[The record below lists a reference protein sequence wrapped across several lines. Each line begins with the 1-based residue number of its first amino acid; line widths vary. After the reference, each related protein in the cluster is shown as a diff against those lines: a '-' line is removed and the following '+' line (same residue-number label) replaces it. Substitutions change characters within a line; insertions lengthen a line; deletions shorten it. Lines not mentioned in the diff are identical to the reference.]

1 MPAEI
6 CLISPR
12 QPADNGV
19 SQTAMLCAMST
30 SPRLSPAP
38 ALHVCGASTSL
49 GVIALA
55 VTVCIWAG
63 FFVSLRAGAQAHL
76 PVAELAL
83 LRFGPSGLL
92 FAPLLWQRRRR
103 IAAVG
108 ASGLLVMLLGAGLP
122 YFLIA
127 GEGLRFAPV
136 SDGSTLVPGTIPL
149 AVALLLHLRGQ
160 RAPLAQWR
168 ALGVISLGV
177 VLMLALSLRHGAPGT
192 WRGELI
198 FLLCSLLWA
207 NYTVALR
214 RSGLT
219 PLEAAALLS
228 TGSLLGLLAWW
239 PFSGALQGLHAL
251 RALPADAL
259 WMHALL
265 QGVGVGLISTFSYGV
280 AITRLGAQRA
290 AVGGALTPVLA
301 SVLAWVLLGEW
312 PQPAALA
319 GMVLIVCGVVWLN
332 RLPGG

>member
-1 MPAEI
+1 
-6 CLISPR
+6 
-12 QPADNGV
+12 
-19 SQTAMLCAMST
+19 MSAYT
-30 SPRLSPAP
+30 PAP
-38 ALHVCGASTSL
+38 HRPSLDSAQASTSL
-49 GVIALA
+49 GFVALA

-92 FAPLLWQRRRR
+92 FAPLLWRRRR
-103 IAAVG
+103 RVWAVG
-108 ASGLLVMLLGAGLP
+108 VPSLMAMIVGAGLP
-122 YFLIA
+122 YFLIV

-160 RAPLAQWR
+160 PTALPQWK
-168 ALGVISLGV
+168 ALGVIGV
-177 VLMLALSLRHGAPGT
+177 GVLMMLAFSFWHGAPGL

-214 RSGLT
+214 HSGLT

-239 PFSGALQGLHAL
+239 PFSPELRGLQAL
-251 RALPADAL
+251 RALPAHAL
-259 WMHALL
+259 WMHGLI

-280 AITRLGAQRA
+280 AITRLGAQRT

-301 SVLAWVLLGEW
+301 TGLAWLILGEW
-312 PQPAALA
+312 PQPVALA
-319 GMVLIVCGVVWLN
+319 GMALIVFGVVRLN
-332 RLPGG
+332 RRSAS